1 MRLQGLMGIC
11 SYAKQI
17 QSSFKK
23 KFTSRADANPSCL
36 RLKLSG
42 EPAIVTSVTSV
53 TIAASSL
60 NFPANDREKNPLA
73 PTVALSS
80 PIS

>member
-1 MRLQGLMGIC
+1 MGIC

-23 KFTSRADANPSCL
+23 KFTARADANPCCL

-42 EPAIVTSVTSV
+42 GPAIATSV
-53 TIAASSL
+53 TIVASSL
-60 NFPANDREKNPLA
+60 NFPRKQQRKNPLA
-73 PTVALSS
+73 PMVALSS
-80 PIS
+80 PMS